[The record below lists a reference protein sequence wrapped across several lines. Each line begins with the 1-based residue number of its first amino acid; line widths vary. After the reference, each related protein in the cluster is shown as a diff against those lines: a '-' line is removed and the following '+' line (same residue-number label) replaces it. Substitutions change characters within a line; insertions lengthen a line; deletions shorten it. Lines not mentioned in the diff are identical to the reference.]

1 MIADEFD
8 SFMYEFNWKG
18 QNVQQPIRNS
28 FHVWT
33 CPSCHVLQRMPKS
46 RRHPRCLCGEPMPG
60 ERRVPAAERCE
71 ITDETNRVARRL
83 VELALG

>member
-1 MIADEFD
+1 MIAEESD
-8 SFMYEFNWKG
+8 SFMYEYNWRG
-18 QNVQQPIRNS
+18 QPVQPRN

-60 ERRVPAAERCE
+60 ERRIPTAERCE
-71 ITDETNRVARRL
+71 ITEETNRVARRL
-83 VELALG
+83 VELALAEVR